1 MTGVKC
7 HTRKV
12 VREGVKNVGRIRIR
26 PLRNF
31 KNGGKMKFILSA
43 GVEWYKYKLPL
54 TLPDFL
60 KQPLSSGHQAEADG
74 EEGPQPHRG
83 GQRGYN
89 GMV

>member
-1 MTGVKC
+1 
-7 HTRKV
+7 
-12 VREGVKNVGRIRIR
+12 
-26 PLRNF
+26 
-31 KNGGKMKFILSA
+31 MKFILSA
-43 GVEWYKYKLPL
+43 GVECYKYKLPL